1 MKWFKLYPEMIDDPK
16 LRLLAFEDRWHYVA
30 LLCCKAEGL
39 QDEVEGLWE
48 ELLRVKLGLV
58 RDEFDNLKKRLL
70 RVRLIDEDWNPT
82 GWEKRQEAKDP
93 KAAERQRK
101 YREKQKKRNVTHN
114 VTATSQVEEEVEV
127 EEEIKERQKRKR
139 FVPPT
144 LEEVSARCR
153 EMGYG
158 VDPDRFWNFY
168 ESQGW
173 KVGKNPMRD
182 WHRALAGWQTRD
194 GNKTSR
200 KADFVD
206 DLTDTSWAH

>member
-1 MKWFKLYPEMIDDPK
+1 MKWFKLYPEMVDDPK

-58 RDEFDNLKKRLL
+58 QAEFDSLKKRLL

-114 VTATSQVEEEVEV
+114 VTATSQVEEEEEV

-158 VDPDRFWNFY
+158 IDPDRFWNFY

-173 KVGKNPMRD
+173 KVGKSPMRD
-182 WHRALAGWQTRD
+182 
-194 GNKTSR
+194 
-200 KADFVD
+200 
-206 DLTDTSWAH
+206 

>member
-30 LLCCKAEGL
+30 LLCCKADGI
-39 QDEVEGLWE
+39 QDEVDGLWE

-158 VDPDRFWNFY
+158 IDPDRFWNFY

-182 WHRALAGWQTRD
+182 WHRALAGWQSRE

-200 KADFVD
+200 KTDFVD

>member
-48 ELLRVKLGLV
+48 ELLRVKLGLAQA
-58 RDEFDNLKKRLL
+58 EFESLKKRLL
-70 RVRLIDEDWNPT
+70 RVSLIDEQWNPT

-127 EEEIKERQKRKR
+127 EEELKDRQKRKR

-144 LEEVSARCR
+144 LEQVVERCQ
-153 EMGYG
+153 ECNYG
-158 VDPDRFWNFY
+158 VDPNRFWNFY

-182 WHRALAGWQTRD
+182 WHKALAGWQSRE
-194 GNKTSR
+194 GNQTSR

-206 DLTDTSWAH
+206 DLTDTSWAR